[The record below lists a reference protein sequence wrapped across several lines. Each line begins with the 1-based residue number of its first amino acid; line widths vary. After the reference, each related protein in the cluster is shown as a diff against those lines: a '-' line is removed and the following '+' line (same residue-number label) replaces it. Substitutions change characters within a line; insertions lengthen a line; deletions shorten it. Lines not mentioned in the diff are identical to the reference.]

1 MRKNAMEKHW
11 IGNGQT
17 LYQKNKNENK
27 KQWIKKRRRS
37 GLFFLSNW
45 KSGDKWL
52 VQKFKNARS
61 EVSDSLDLSF
71 IVLRWMCHFQPI
83 RQYTGQ
89 EKGIKAESKR
99 ADINHIS
106 PAFLE
111 VSYNSIV
118 LHLIGQNDSKCSLP

>member
-1 MRKNAMEKHW
+1 MGKHW

-27 KQWIKKRRRS
+27 KQWIEKKS
-37 GLFFLSNW
+37 LFFLSNW

-61 EVSDSLDLSF
+61 EVSDSLGLSF
-71 IVLRWMCHFQPI
+71 VVLRWMCQFQPI

-89 EKGIKAESKR
+89 EKGPKAECKR
-99 ADINHIS
+99 ATINHI
-106 PAFLE
+106 
-111 VSYNSIV
+111 
-118 LHLIGQNDSKCSLP
+118 

>member
-11 IGNGQT
+11 IRKGQT

-61 EVSDSLDLSF
+61 EVSDSLGLF
-71 IVLRWMCHFQPI
+71 
-83 RQYTGQ
+83 
-89 EKGIKAESKR
+89 
-99 ADINHIS
+99 
-106 PAFLE
+106 FLIT
-111 VSYNSIV
+111 S
-118 LHLIGQNDSKCSLP
+118 

>member
-17 LYQKNKNENK
+17 LYQKNKMKTKNNGL
-27 KQWIKKRRRS
+27 KKRS
-37 GLFFLSNW
+37 LFFLSNW

-61 EVSDSLDLSF
+61 EVSDSLGLSF
-71 IVLRWMCHFQPI
+71 IVLRWMCHFQPV

-89 EKGIKAESKR
+89 EKGTKAECKR

-111 VSYNSIV
+111 VPYNSTV
-118 LHLIGQNDSKCSLP
+118 LHLTGQNDSKCSLP